1 MAEVENW
8 LGLESPLIER
18 LVGKL
23 DSKVKVLPAR
33 DITGI
38 VEAAQVTPAVHIYF
52 GGYRPLDEQVT
63 GGVQQIEQTW
73 YVVTAVRHPAGQQ
86 NGKATRN
93 EAGHISSQVLAY
105 LLGWLPGKEFTRLK
119 LAGAPKPAFSKG
131 GFGYVPLGF
140 TTRLTVRG
148 ESQRPTGA

>member
-8 LGLESPLIER
+8 LSLEPLLIAR
-18 LVGKL
+18 LVAKL

-38 VEAAQVTPAVHIYF
+38 VESAQHTPAVHIYF
-52 GGYRPLDEQVT
+52 GGYRPLGDQVN
-63 GGVQQIEQTW
+63 GAIQQIEQTW
-73 YVVTAVRHPAGQQ
+73 YAVTAVRHPAAQQ
-86 NGKATRN
+86 NGQASRN
-93 EAGHISSQVLAY
+93 EAGQLSSQVLRY
-105 LLGWLPGKEFTRLK
+105 LLGWSPGKDYTRLQ
-119 LAGAPKPAFSKG
+119 LAAAPRPLFSKG

-140 TTRLTVRG
+140 TTRLSVRG